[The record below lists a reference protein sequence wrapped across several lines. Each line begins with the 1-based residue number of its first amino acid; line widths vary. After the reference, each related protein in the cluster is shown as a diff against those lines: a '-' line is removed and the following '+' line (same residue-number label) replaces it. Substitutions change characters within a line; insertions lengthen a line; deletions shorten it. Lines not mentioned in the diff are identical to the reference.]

1 MLSEDKLRAAVSVA
15 RDLDDSQ
22 LAWLSGYFAGL
33 RQGAPTASAAARER
47 PRATI
52 LHGSETGNARALAEK
67 TASEWAKAGLAAR
80 VLPMSE
86 YKTAQLARE
95 RVLLAIVSTHGE
107 GDPPEP
113 ARGFFDFAFGK
124 RAPKLDQTKFAVL
137 ALGDSSYEHFCRAGI
152 DLDAQFEKLGAS
164 RLAPR
169 VDCDVDFDA
178 AAQKWRQQIATKISA
193 NGAVNG
199 VAPASLSVVAA
210 PATDVF
216 SRENPATATTVE
228 TVLLTAADES
238 RQTWHIELQTP
249 EALVFAPGDSLGVW
263 PQNQPR
269 LVARVAAALGFTG
282 DEEVSLD
289 GETASASEWL
299 SNRLDLARVPP
310 RALLAYGQTRGAGAG
325 ERKRGRRF
333 PSGFEAVQRAASGR
347 DWCDILR
354 AYPPVKSN
362 AQAVLASMRRIAP
375 RLYSLANDRETR
387 PGEAHLLVSVSS
399 YDGADGAR
407 RGGLCSSF
415 LAGLRA
421 DEPARVYA
429 QAAPQFHLPES
440 GSPVVMIGA
449 GTGVAPFRSFFGG
462 ARIARR
468 QKLAGLRRAAAA
480 RRFLL
485 SARDAGVEKKTGI
498 WSAYRSPFRAT
509 ARARCMSKIACAR
522 RRRGCVCGFWKAAR
536 RFMFAATSAKWR
548 AMSMA
553 RWPRFSPPKAALRFC
568 RLCAARGA
576 IAAMSIDSQDDAPRA
591 NDAFA
596 AEVPAADSTVEKIKH
611 ASDGLRG
618 QIAAGLADPHTA
630 AVREDDA
637 NLVKFH
643 GIYQQDDR
651 DLRAAREKRKLEPAH
666 SFMIRLRIP
675 GGRLLARQ
683 WLALDSIASELT
695 EAGSLRLT
703 NRQTVQFHGVPK
715 ENLRAALSACDRVAL
730 DSIAACGDV
739 NRNVLCPPDF
749 LSPAHEGVFAC
760 ARAISDKLLPA
771 TGAYR
776 EIWLGRERVDDP
788 AGEIDPLY
796 GRRYLPRKFKIAL
809 AIPPRNDVDIFAND
823 LGFIAIVKNGA
834 LAGFNVAVGGG
845 LGTTFGDARTYARLA
860 SVIGFCRPQDAP
872 EVAWH
877 VAALQRDYGD
887 RTDRKVARLKYNPS
901 IGWGWI
907 L

>member
-1 MLSEDKLRAAVSVA
+1 MLSDDKLRAAVSVA

-33 RQGAPTASAAARER
+33 RQGAPTASASAREQ

-67 TASEWAKAGLAAR
+67 TASEWAQAGLAAR

-178 AAQKWRQQIATKISA
+178 AAQKWRQQISAKISA

-199 VAPASLSVVAA
+199 VAPVSLSVVAA

-310 RALLAYGQTRGAGAG
+310 RALLAYGQTRAAGAG

-333 PSGFEAVQRAASGR
+333 PSGFEAAQRAASGR

-449 GTGVAPFRSFFGG
+449 GTGVAPFRSFLEARESRGGKNWLVFG
-462 ARIARR
+462 
-468 QKLAGLRRAAAA
+468 
-480 RRFLL
+480 
-485 SARDAGVEKKTGI
+485 E
-498 WSAYRSPFRAT
+498 
-509 ARARCMSKIACAR
+509 R
-522 RRRGCVCGFWKAAR
+522 RRRDDFFYQREMLAWKKSGNLERLSVAFSRDGARKVYVQDRLREEAARLRLWILEGGAAIYVCGDERK
-536 RFMFAATSAKWR
+536 
-548 AMSMA
+548 MA
-553 RWPRFSPPKAALRFC
+553 R
-568 RLCAARGA
+568 
-576 IAAMSIDSQDDAPRA
+576 
-591 NDAFA
+591 
-596 AEVPAADSTVEKIKH
+596 
-611 ASDGLRG
+611 
-618 QIAAGLADPHTA
+618 
-630 AVREDDA
+630 
-637 NLVKFH
+637 
-643 GIYQQDDR
+643 
-651 DLRAAREKRKLEPAH
+651 
-666 SFMIRLRIP
+666 
-675 GGRLLARQ
+675 
-683 WLALDSIASELT
+683 
-695 EAGSLRLT
+695 
-703 NRQTVQFHGVPK
+703 
-715 ENLRAALSACDRVAL
+715 
-730 DSIAACGDV
+730 
-739 NRNVLCPPDF
+739 
-749 LSPAHEGVFAC
+749 
-760 ARAISDKLLPA
+760 
-771 TGAYR
+771 
-776 EIWLGRERVDDP
+776 
-788 AGEIDPLY
+788 
-796 GRRYLPRKFKIAL
+796 
-809 AIPPRNDVDIFAND
+809 DVD
-823 LGFIAIVKNGA
+823 GA
-834 LAGFNVAVGGG
+834 LAEIF
-845 LGTTFGDARTYARLA
+845 
-860 SVIGFCRPQDAP
+860 AP
-872 EVAWH
+872 EGGSSF
-877 VAALQRDYGD
+877 LSTLRRERRYCRDVY
-887 RTDRKVARLKYNPS
+887 
-901 IGWGWI
+901 
-907 L
+907 